1 MTRLEQ
7 LIRVSYSSVGNYH
20 VYTCTATS
28 FFYTKQQ
35 VMHFNDAS
43 DTE

>member
-1 MTRLEQ
+1 MTGLEQ
-7 LIRVSYSSVGNYH
+7 LIRVRYSSVGNYH

-35 VMHFNDAS
+35 LMDFNNPY